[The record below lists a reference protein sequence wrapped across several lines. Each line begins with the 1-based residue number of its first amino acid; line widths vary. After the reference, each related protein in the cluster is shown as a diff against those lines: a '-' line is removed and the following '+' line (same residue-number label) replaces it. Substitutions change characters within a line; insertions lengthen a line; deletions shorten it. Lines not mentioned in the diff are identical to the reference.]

1 MIMKK
6 LLSVVLACLI
16 ILLVGCSNEKAVK
29 EAATNEFNNET
40 SFPAGNTEAEKPQ
53 ESEIVE
59 SSVQVTEKE
68 RENTQSSAPVQ
79 KELQVTSS
87 ESKSAEQK
95 EKPVEH
101 KEQETKQK
109 SENRKNKVKQET
121 TTKKTVQEK
130 PKEEPVQK
138 PKPTETTKPTKETFD
153 VNEYVA
159 YAKSYA
165 QSIGLSL
172 DSTATE
178 CWDNPITANPRQ
190 KNIKGDIQSRLN
202 RYKNVEG
209 FTAVWVWAEKVT
221 DTEYEIYIGYC

>member
-1 MIMKK
+1 MKK
-6 LLSVVLACLI
+6 LLSVVLACLM

-29 EAATNEFNNET
+29 EAATSEFNNET

-68 RENTQSSAPVQ
+68 GENTQNSAPVQ

-87 ESKSAEQK
+87 ESKSAEHK
-95 EKPVEH
+95 EKSVEH

-109 SENRKNKVKQET
+109 SEKTKNEVKQET
-121 TTKKTVQEK
+121 TTKQTV
-130 PKEEPVQK
+130 
-138 PKPTETTKPTKETFD
+138 KETFD

-178 CWDNPITANPRQ
+178 CWDNPITANSRR

>member
-1 MIMKK
+1 MKK

-29 EAATNEFNNET
+29 EAATSEFNNET

-53 ESEIVE
+53 ESEIVG

-68 RENTQSSAPVQ
+68 RENTQNSAPVQ

-87 ESKSAEQK
+87 ESKSAEHK

-109 SENRKNKVKQET
+109 SKKTKNEVKQET
-121 TTKKTVQEK
+121 TTKQTVQEK

-138 PKPTETTKPTKETFD
+138 PTETTKLAKETFD

-178 CWDNPITANPRQ
+178 C
-190 KNIKGDIQSRLN
+190 
-202 RYKNVEG
+202 
-209 FTAVWVWAEKVT
+209 
-221 DTEYEIYIGYC
+221 

>member
-1 MIMKK
+1 MKK

-29 EAATNEFNNET
+29 EAATSEFNNET

-68 RENTQSSAPVQ
+68 GENTQNSAPVQ

-87 ESKSAEQK
+87 ESKSAEHK

-109 SENRKNKVKQET
+109 SEKTKNEVKQET
-121 TTKKTVQEK
+121 TKQSEQEK
-130 PKEEPVQK
+130 PKEEPTK
-138 PKPTETTKPTKETFD
+138 TPKPTEPKKETFD
-153 VNEYVA
+153 VSGYVE

-172 DSTATE
+172 DSTAIA
-178 CWDNPITANPRQ
+178 CWDNPITANSRRSG
-190 KNIKGDIQSRLN
+190 IKDDIKSRLN

>member
-1 MIMKK
+1 MKK
-6 LLSVVLACLI
+6 LFSVVLACLI

-68 RENTQSSAPVQ
+68 RENT
-79 KELQVTSS
+79 
-87 ESKSAEQK
+87 
-95 EKPVEH
+95 
-101 KEQETKQK
+101 
-109 SENRKNKVKQET
+109 
-121 TTKKTVQEK
+121 
-130 PKEEPVQK
+130 
-138 PKPTETTKPTKETFD
+138 
-153 VNEYVA
+153 
-159 YAKSYA
+159 

>member
-1 MIMKK
+1 MKK

-16 ILLVGCSNEKAVK
+16 ILLVGCSNEKTVK
-29 EAATNEFNNET
+29 EAATSEFNNET

-59 SSVQVTEKE
+59 NSVQVTEKE
-68 RENTQSSAPVQ
+68 RENTQNSAPVQ

-87 ESKSAEQK
+87 ESKLAEQK
-95 EKPVEH
+95 EKLVEH

-109 SENRKNKVKQET
+109 SENRKNKVKQEA
-121 TTKKTVQEK
+121 TTKKAVQEK

-159 YAKSYA
+159 YAKNYA

-178 CWDNPITANPRQ
+178 CWDNPITANPRR

>member
-1 MIMKK
+1 MKK
-6 LLSVVLACLI
+6 LLSVILACLI

-29 EAATNEFNNET
+29 EAAQSDFNNET
-40 SFPAGNTEAEKPQ
+40 SFPAGKTETEKQQ
-53 ESEIVE
+53 ESEIAE
-59 SSVQVTEKE
+59 NSVQVMEKE
-68 RENTQSSAPVQ
+68 RENTQNFAPVQ

-95 EKPVEH
+95 EKPVQS
-101 KEQETKQK
+101 KERKAEQKTEKTKT
-109 SENRKNKVKQET
+109 EVKQET
-121 TTKKTVQEK
+121 TTKQTAQKK

-138 PKPTETTKPTKETFD
+138 PKPNETTKPAKETFD

-159 YAKSYA
+159 YAKNYA

-178 CWDNPITANPRQ
+178 CWDNPITANPRR

>member
-1 MIMKK
+1 MKK

-59 SSVQVTEKE
+59 GSVQVTEKE

-101 KEQETKQK
+101 KEQETKQNPK
-109 SENRKNKVKQET
+109 IE
-121 TTKKTVQEK
+121 KT
-130 PKEEPVQK
+130 
-138 PKPTETTKPTKETFD
+138 
-153 VNEYVA
+153 
-159 YAKSYA
+159 
-165 QSIGLSL
+165 
-172 DSTATE
+172 
-178 CWDNPITANPRQ
+178 
-190 KNIKGDIQSRLN
+190 RLN
-202 RYKNVEG
+202 RKQQPRKPYRKSQKKNLC
-209 FTAVWVWAEKVT
+209 KSQSQPKQQSLQKKHLM
-221 DTEYEIYIGYC
+221 

>member
-1 MIMKK
+1 MKFNDINWSEVP
-6 LLSVVLACLI
+6 SVITKEQMRLI
-16 ILLVGCSNEKAVK
+16 CHCSKRTALYYLKSGKIPCEYTGKKTRCYKIKREDLMLFLEDK
-29 EAATNEFNNET
+29 E
-40 SFPAGNTEAEKPQ
+40 
-53 ESEIVE
+53 
-59 SSVQVTEKE
+59 
-68 RENTQSSAPVQ
+68 
-79 KELQVTSS
+79 QVTSS

-95 EKPVEH
+95 EKPVQS
-101 KEQETKQK
+101 KERKAEQKTEKTKT
-109 SENRKNKVKQET
+109 EVKQET
-121 TTKKTVQEK
+121 TTKQTAQKK

-138 PKPTETTKPTKETFD
+138 PKPNETTKPAKETFD

-159 YAKSYA
+159 YAKNYA

-178 CWDNPITANPRQ
+178 CWDNPITANPRR